1 MGGRKRTW
9 TDAELIAACR
19 SEPTVADVIRVLGL
33 RQGGGTHQLVRHH
46 MTRLG
51 IELARPDPQAWMRK
65 PGAHPGG
72 RTMPLEEALTSP
84 SPYFNI
90 GKLRQRLVNAG
101 LKSLQCER
109 CGITDWLGDRLPF
122 ELDHIDGDRTN
133 NRLENLRMLCPNCHA
148 QTESWCRKRSSRPT

>member
-1 MGGRKRTW
+1 
-9 TDAELIAACR
+9 
-19 SEPTVADVIRVLGL
+19 
-33 RQGGGTHQLVRHH
+33 
-46 MTRLG
+46 
-51 IELARPDPQAWMRK
+51 MRK

-101 LKSLQCER
+101 LKSLRCER

>member
-1 MGGRKRTW
+1 MAGRKRAW
-9 TDAELIAACR
+9 TDDDLVAACGNQ
-19 SEPTVADVIRVLGL
+19 PTIADVIRSLGL

-51 IELARPDPQAWMRK
+51 IELAQPDPSAWMRK
-65 PGAHPGG
+65 PGARPGG
-72 RTMPLEEALTSP
+72 RTMPLEVALTSP

-90 GKLRQRLVNAG
+90 GKLRQRLVKAG
-101 LKSLQCER
+101 LKRLQCER
-109 CGITDWLGDRLPF
+109 CGITEWCGEPVPF

-133 NRLENLRMLCPNCHA
+133 NLLENLRMLCPNCHA